1 MQFLNLP
8 ESYTAIIDKL
18 ISTVVIILLTLIANN
33 LLRNVL
39 RTRFKDSSQIH
50 TLRMLLRN
58 AVYGIGSILLLTV
71 WLGVGAN
78 FTMAMGIL
86 GAGIAFASQE
96 LIGSFTGFLNIVTS
110 NLYRIGDRVRIG
122 DVIGDVLDINLLRT
136 TVMEIGEWV
145 QADQY
150 TGRIVSIANRF
161 VFSDPVFNYT
171 KYWHFLWEEITLPI
185 TYGSDWRLATELMLQ
200 HGEEYS
206 KDVQDAA
213 KSGLEKLRSQ
223 YSVLEDLPVGPTLYI
238 VMTDNWVEMTLR
250 YVVETRNRRQVKA
263 ELHRE
268 LLEHFG
274 QTPSITI
281 ASATFEIVGFP
292 PIKSEPVHNI
302 HEES

>member
-1 MQFLNLP
+1 MLEVTMQFLNLP
-8 ESYTAIIDKL
+8 ESYSAIIDKL

-171 KYWHFLWEEITLPI
+171 KYWHFLWDEITLPI

-274 QTPSITI
+274 QTPSITV

-292 PIKSEPVHNI
+292 PLRSTPD
-302 HEES
+302 

>member
-1 MQFLNLP
+1 MQFPNIP
-8 ESYTAIIDKL
+8 ETYVALLDKIISSAI
-18 ISTVVIILLTLIANN
+18 IILLIILVNS
-33 LLRNVL
+33 LLRNIL
-39 RTRFKDSSQIH
+39 SKRYKDSPQSH

-58 AVYGIGSILLLTV
+58 AVFVIGSFLIFAVWLGIGS
-71 WLGVGAN
+71 N
-78 FTMAMGIL
+78 FTTAMGIL
-86 GAGIAFASQE
+86 GAGVAFASQE
-96 LIGSFTGFLNIVTS
+96 LIGSFTGFLNIITS

-122 DVIGDVLDINLLRT
+122 DVTGDVLDINLLRT

-171 KYWHFLWEEITLPI
+171 KYWHFLWDEITLPF
-185 TYGSDWRLATELMLQ
+185 TYESDWRLAAELMLQ
-200 HGEEYS
+200 HGQQYS
-206 KDVQDAA
+206 EDVQGTA
-213 KSGLEKLRSQ
+213 KAGLEKLRTQ
-223 YSVLEDLPVGPTLYI
+223 YPVLEDLPVEPTLYI

-250 YVVETRNRRQVKA
+250 YVVETHSRRQVKA

-274 QTPSITI
+274 KTPSITI

-292 PIKSEPVHNI
+292 PIKSMP
-302 HEES
+302 EESGKSN